1 MIEGMNDNELW
12 DMCKDLINAAYVN
25 NYDDEDFHASIWQVS
40 VDLLEG
46 KEVSVIVDKDNKLF
60 ISRGTAS
67 FVDYKN
73 ENVAGMKIP
82 LRCWIHTHP
91 FGTAYFSNT
100 DWGTINAQ
108 APILNSAIVLGN
120 KERMK
125 WWKNDGKEFL
135 SKTHLMDLDECEE

>member
-1 MIEGMNDNELW
+1 MIDEIKDEDKWDICKEL
-12 DMCKDLINAAYVN
+12 ITAAYEN

-46 KEVSVIVDKDNKLF
+46 KEVSVIVDRDNKLF
-60 ISRGTAS
+60 ISRGTSS

-108 APILNSAIVLGN
+108 APILDSAIVLGN
-120 KERMK
+120 MERMK

-135 SKTHLMDLDECEE
+135 SKTNLMSLDESEE

>member
-1 MIEGMNDNELW
+1 MIDEIKDEDKW
-12 DMCKDLINAAYVN
+12 DMCKELITAAYEN

-46 KEVSVIVDKDNKLF
+46 KEVSVIVDRDNKLF
-60 ISRGTAS
+60 ISRGTSS

-108 APILNSAIVLGN
+108 APILDSAIVLGN
-120 KERMK
+120 MERMK

-135 SKTHLMDLDECEE
+135 SKTNLMSLDESEE

>member
-1 MIEGMNDNELW
+1 MIDEINDEDKW
-12 DMCKDLINAAYVN
+12 DMCKELITAAYEN

-46 KEVSVIVDKDNKLF
+46 KEVSVIVDRDNKLF
-60 ISRGTAS
+60 ISRGTSS

-108 APILNSAIVLGN
+108 APILDSAIVLGN
-120 KERMK
+120 MERMK

-135 SKTHLMDLDECEE
+135 SKTNLMSLDESEE

>member
-1 MIEGMNDNELW
+1 MIEGMNDNEIW
-12 DMCKDLINAAYVN
+12 DMCKDLINAAYEN

-67 FVDYKN
+67 FVDYKD
-73 ENVAGMKIP
+73 ESVIGMKIP

>member
-12 DMCKDLINAAYVN
+12 DMCKDLINAAYEN

>member
-1 MIEGMNDNELW
+1 M
-12 DMCKDLINAAYVN
+12 
-25 NYDDEDFHASIWQVS
+25 
-40 VDLLEG
+40 
-46 KEVSVIVDKDNKLF
+46 KEKKLF

>member
-12 DMCKDLINAAYVN
+12 DMCKDLINAAYAN